1 VYTLLSS
8 GNSPVGSIAAASLTF
23 LVFLAIGS
31 PVVYAGWE
39 QRRQYHELSA
49 VHTSL
54 DDATPGEAVVV
65 SGTVSSRSQTVDSP
79 YRSQSC
85 ALALWDTAR
94 LSRGQGTQWI
104 LEASGVTAGELLV
117 TVDTEHVPITGFPR
131 QRRVATTSQK
141 LRSTLGLDGN
151 SELAFVDTELSR
163 SGFERQFTPTEA
175 LTDGYRAH
183 NRDIGFD
190 RPTRDSDDTVGRLL
204 TGLLTPHNTVR
215 YRELIFQSGD
225 EITVVGKKTDDGI
238 SFTEAGATQPI
249 ISSEQLPSRLGRYRR
264 GYILRLYG
272 LPMCLSLFSALIG
285 YTLFI

>member
-1 VYTLLSS
+1 MHTLLSS
-8 GNSPVGSIAAASLTF
+8 GNSPVASIAAASLLF

-31 PVVYAGWE
+31 PVIYAGWK

-117 TVDTEHVPITGFPR
+117 TVDTEHVPVTGLSR
-131 QRRVATTSQK
+131 QRSVTTTSQK
-141 LRSTLGLDGN
+141 LRSTLGLDAN
-151 SELAFVDTELSR
+151 SELASLDTELSR
-163 SGFERQFTPTEA
+163 SGFERQFTPTEE
-175 LTDGYRAH
+175 LTDSYRAH

-190 RPTRDSDDTVGRLL
+190 RPTRDSYDTVGRLL
-204 TGLLTPHNTVR
+204 AGRLTPHNTVR
-215 YRELIFQSGD
+215 YRESTFQSGD
-225 EITVVGKKTDDGI
+225 EITIVGEKTDDGI
-238 SFTEAGATQPI
+238 SFTEVGTTQPI

-264 GYILRLYG
+264 GYTLRLYG
-272 LPMCLSLFSALIG
+272 LPMFFLLFSALIA

>member
-1 VYTLLSS
+1 MYTLLSS
-8 GNSPVGSIAAASLTF
+8 RNGPVGTVAAASLLF
-23 LVFLAIGS
+23 LVLLAIGS
-31 PVVYAGWE
+31 PVVYAGWK

-117 TVDTEHVPITGFPR
+117 TVDTEHVPVTGFPR
-131 QRRVATTSQK
+131 QRRIATTSQK
-141 LRSTLGLDGN
+141 LRSTLGLDG
-151 SELAFVDTELSR
+151 SFERAVDTELSR
-163 SGFERQFTPTEA
+163 SGFERQFTPTET
-175 LTDGYRAH
+175 LTDSYRAH

-190 RPTRDSDDTVGRLL
+190 RPTRDSYDMVGRLL

-215 YRELIFQSGD
+215 YRELTFQSGD

-238 SFTEAGATQPI
+238 SFAETGATQPI
-249 ISSEQLPSRLGRYRR
+249 ISSEPLPSRLGRYRR
-264 GYILRLYG
+264 GYTLRLYG
-272 LPMCLSLFSALIG
+272 LPMCFLLFSALIG